1 MALLEAVVGATKEVV
16 EAHKEK
22 KEERIKELK
31 DSILGVWE
39 LIDKNIIAISE
50 DDERQ
55 IRVMINVMRDIK
67 RLEKIATVIGGLSD
81 QINIYKLASSKELM
95 VTEKEKVKSTAQ
107 QTIKQYIQELNSF
120 LSINLT
126 FREERNQQKV

>member
-126 FREERNQQKV
+126 FREEKNQQKV

>member
-55 IRVMINVMRDIK
+55 IRIMINVMRDIK

>member
-81 QINIYKLASSKELM
+81 QINIYKLVSSKELM